1 MRKVVERDLVPLG
14 APQRRH
20 MIHGGE
26 FDLQQINRVS
36 SLLVLV
42 FLLFM
47 LIFGQFTHL
56 LILLFWLLVL
66 GGINLLHV

>member
-42 FLLFM
+42 LVAG
-47 LIFGQFTHL
+47 FGRDQPTTC
-56 LILLFWLLVL
+56 L
-66 GGINLLHV
+66 GTL